1 MHPGPSARALLVHV
15 VSTGTDESQRI
26 RMVGCLC
33 ASVERKEES
42 ILYGRGQCT
51 CQPGAAFKARTHD
64 SVRPD
69 LSRRPM
75 PQQRRNSRK

>member
-1 MHPGPSARALLVHV
+1 MRPGPSARALLVHV

-42 ILYGRGQCT
+42 ILYGRGQC
-51 CQPGAAFKARTHD
+51 PA
-64 SVRPD
+64 
-69 LSRRPM
+69 
-75 PQQRRNSRK
+75 